1 MEKEVKRVNKMEK
14 EVQRRKK
21 EKMLSTNTRKKKE
34 KCDPLSTI
42 SVSSA
47 WHLPEV
53 LWFFFSPCPAQA
65 QIKKKKKKGQRAHQL
80 TEVSN
85 TCLSLHIFC
94 QLRLAPVPG
103 SDLKKKE
110 KCGRPSAI
118 SVNSAWHLP
127 EVLWFFFRL
136 ALRKHREKKKKKN

>member
-1 MEKEVKRVNKMEK
+1 MR
-14 EVQRRKK
+14 
-21 EKMLSTNTRKKKE
+21 STLHNFCQLGLAPAR
-34 KCDPLSTI
+34 
-42 SVSSA
+42 SS
-47 WHLPEV
+47 LV
-53 LWFFFSPCPAQA
+53 FFFALPCSSTDEE
-65 QIKKKKKKGQRAHQL
+65 KKKGQRAHQL

-136 ALRKHREKKKKKN
+136 ALRKHRKKKKKKKKKTEVSNPYLSLSPQSL